1 MCKIIVGN
9 KVDCNQSERQVTTA
23 EGEQLA
29 KKYGVPFIETSA
41 LENLN
46 IGETFATI
54 AKDIKGQLLKGEGAK
69 KVGDVKIEQRSTKNK
84 KNCEC

>member
-1 MCKIIVGN
+1 M
-9 KVDCNQSERQVTTA
+9 
-23 EGEQLA
+23 A

-41 LENLN
+41 LDNLN

-69 KVGDVKIEQRSTKNK
+69 KVGDVKIDSKSRSEKNK